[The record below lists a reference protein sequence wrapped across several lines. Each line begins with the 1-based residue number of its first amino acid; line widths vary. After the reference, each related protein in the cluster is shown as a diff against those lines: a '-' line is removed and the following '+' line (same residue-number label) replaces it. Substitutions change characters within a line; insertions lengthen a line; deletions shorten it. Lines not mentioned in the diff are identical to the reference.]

1 MRERTRSSRGL
12 LIVGLLLG
20 GGVATACATGAGIPD
35 AKVVRWVEK
44 TVAERQAP
52 AEDKRFD
59 EIGWVTDVRTAIEL
73 GKEHNRPIYLFT
85 GDGRINTGRC

>member
-1 MRERTRSSRGL
+1 MILALLLSGL
-12 LIVGLLLG
+12 LG
-20 GGVATACATGAGIPD
+20 TACATGPVSD

-59 EIGWVTDVRTAIEL
+59 EIGWVTDVRTAIKL